1 MTRIT
6 TPFNR
11 DSTALEVAA
20 GIDLTGR
27 RAIVTGAAS
36 GIGVETARA
45 LAVAGAEVT
54 LAVRD
59 LAAGEATAKDINAST
74 GRDDVRVGYVDLA
87 KRSSVDAFVADW
99 SGPLHLL
106 VNNAGVM
113 ATPRMY
119 TVDGWELQFGTNHM
133 GHFVLT
139 TGLRPALA
147 AAEGARVVSVSSA
160 GHLRSSVDFDD
171 LQFRVREYDP
181 WAAYG
186 QSKTAN
192 IWLAN
197 EITRRWAD
205 DGIVANSL
213 MPGAIR
219 TNLQRHVSE
228 KELQRLRARSGAD
241 IGFKSTE
248 QGAATSVLLAT
259 SPLLEGVGGRYFEDC
274 NEAGPN
280 ETGLRTGYAP
290 WAYDVAGAER
300 LWDTSL
306 TLLGLTA
313 PVGQRI

>member
-6 TPFNR
+6 TPFHR
-11 DSTALEVAA
+11 DSTALEVVA

-27 RAIVTGAAS
+27 RAMVTGASS

-59 LAAGEATAKDINAST
+59 LAAGEATAKDINTTT
-74 GRDDVRVGYVDLA
+74 GREDVRVGYLDLA
-87 KRSSVDAFVADW
+87 KRTSVEAFVADW

-113 ATPRMY
+113 ASPRIYTP
-119 TVDGWELQFGTNHM
+119 DGWELQFGTNHM
-133 GHFVLT
+133 GHFMLT

-147 AAEGARVVSVSSA
+147 AAGGARVVSVSSA

-171 LQFRVREYDP
+171 LQFRTREYDP

-197 EITRRWAD
+197 EISRRWAD
-205 DGIVANSL
+205 EGILANSL
-213 MPGAIR
+213 MPGAIH
-219 TNLQRHVSE
+219 TNLQRHVPDV
-228 KELQRLRARSGAD
+228 ELQRMRARSGPD
-241 IGFKSTE
+241 IGWKTVES
-248 QGAATSVLLAT
+248 GASTSVLLAT
-259 SPLLEGVGGRYFEDC
+259 SPLLEGIGGRYFENC
-274 NEAGPN
+274 NEAEPN
-280 ETGLRTGYAP
+280 ETGHRTGYAP
-290 WAYDVAGAER
+290 WAFDAAGAER

-306 TLLGLTA
+306 ALLA
-313 PVGQRI
+313 

>member
-6 TPFNR
+6 TPFHR
-11 DSTALEVAA
+11 HSTALEVVA
-20 GIDLTGR
+20 GLDLTGR
-27 RAIVTGAAS
+27 RAVVTGASS

-45 LAVAGAEVT
+45 LAVAGAGVT

-59 LAAGEATAKDINAST
+59 LAAGEATAKDINGTT
-74 GRDDVRVGYVDLA
+74 GRDDVRVGYLDLSR
-87 KRSSVDAFVADW
+87 RSAVEAFVADW

-119 TVDGWELQFGTNHM
+119 TGDGWEMQFGTNHM

-147 AAEGARVVSVSSA
+147 AAGGARVVSVSSA
-160 GHLRSSVDFDD
+160 GHLRSTVDFDD
-171 LQFRVREYDP
+171 LQFRVRQYDP

-192 IWLAN
+192 IWLAT
-197 EITRRWAD
+197 EVTRRWAE
-205 DGIVANSL
+205 DGIIANSL

-219 TNLQRHVSE
+219 TNLQRYVSDE
-228 KELQRLRARSGAD
+228 ELERMRARSGPE
-241 IGFKSTE
+241 IGWKNVE
-248 QGAATSVLLAT
+248 QGASTSVLLAT

-280 ETGLRTGYAP
+280 ESGLRTGYAP
-290 WAYDVAGAER
+290 WAYDTAGAER
-300 LWDTSL
+300 LWETSL
-306 TLLGLTA
+306 ALLA
-313 PVGQRI
+313 

>member
-6 TPFNR
+6 TPFDR
-11 DSTALEVAA
+11 HSTALEVVA
-20 GIDLTGR
+20 GVDLTGR
-27 RAIVTGAAS
+27 RAVVTGASS

-59 LAAGEATAKDINAST
+59 LAAGEATAKDINGTT
-74 GRDDVRVGYVDLA
+74 GRDDVRVGYLDLSR
-87 KRSSVDAFVADW
+87 RSAVEAFVADW

-119 TVDGWELQFGTNHM
+119 TGDGWEMQFGTNHM

-147 AAEGARVVSVSSA
+147 AAGGARVVSVSSA
-160 GHLRSSVDFDD
+160 GHLRSTVDFDD
-171 LQFRVREYDP
+171 LQFRVRQYDP

-192 IWLAN
+192 IWLAT
-197 EITRRWAD
+197 EVTRRWAE

-219 TNLQRHVSE
+219 TNLQRYVSDE
-228 KELQRLRARSGAD
+228 ELERMRARSGQE
-241 IGFKSTE
+241 IGWKNVE
-248 QGAATSVLLAT
+248 QGASTSVLLAT

-280 ETGLRTGYAP
+280 ESGLRTGYAP
-290 WAYDVAGAER
+290 WAYDTAGAER
-300 LWDTSL
+300 LWETSL
-306 TLLGLTA
+306 ALLA
-313 PVGQRI
+313 